1 MSVKRV
7 RRVRWGRV
15 TAAIIGGALAV
26 TLLTG
31 AYRGDQ
37 KLVQTVYTV
46 REGDTLRDISE
57 RFLPLNTGGSRYIL
71 EFEEGIVEL
80 NPELQQDRGKIYP
93 GQKIRIN
100 YWVAREIDTVRLADG
115 AMQFKCVHKITGK
128 QGRVSPAFK
137 YKDTGRQAYFIT
149 WEP

>member
-15 TAAIIGGALAV
+15 CAAVIGGALAV

-31 AYRGDQ
+31 FYDGDQ

-46 REGDTLRDISE
+46 KDGDTLRDISE
-57 RFLPLNTGGSRYIL
+57 RFLPLNTGGRRYIL

-80 NPELQQDRGKIYP
+80 NPELHGNRGNIYP
-93 GQKIRIN
+93 GQEIRIN
-100 YWVAREIDTVRLADG
+100 Y
-115 AMQFKCVHKITGK
+115 CVK
-128 QGRVSPAFK
+128 
-137 YKDTGRQAYFIT
+137 
-149 WEP
+149 E

>member
-1 MSVKRV
+1 MTK

-15 TAAIIGGALAV
+15 AAAVIGGALTV

-31 AYRGDQ
+31 FYDGDQ

-46 REGDTLRDISE
+46 KDGDTLRDISE
-57 RFLPLNTGGSRYIL
+57 MFLPLNTGGRRYIL

-80 NPELQQDRGKIYP
+80 NPELQQNRGKIYP

-100 YWVAREIDTVRLADG
+100 YWVARE
-115 AMQFKCVHKITGK
+115 
-128 QGRVSPAFK
+128 
-137 YKDTGRQAYFIT
+137 
-149 WEP
+149 

>member
-15 TAAIIGGALAV
+15 AATIIGGALAV

-31 AYRGDQ
+31 AYSGDQ
-37 KLVQTVYTV
+37 KLVETVYTV
-46 REGDTLRDISE
+46 REGDTLREISE
-57 RFLPLNTGGSRYIL
+57 RFLPLNTGGRRYIL

-100 YWVAREIDTVRLADG
+100 YWVARE
-115 AMQFKCVHKITGK
+115 
-128 QGRVSPAFK
+128 
-137 YKDTGRQAYFIT
+137 
-149 WEP
+149 